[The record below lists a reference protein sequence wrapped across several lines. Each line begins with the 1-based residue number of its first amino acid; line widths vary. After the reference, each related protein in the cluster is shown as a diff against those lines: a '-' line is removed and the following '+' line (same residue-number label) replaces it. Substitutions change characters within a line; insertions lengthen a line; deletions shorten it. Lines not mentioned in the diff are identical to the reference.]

1 MKIVSIS
8 AQKPALPK
16 TIDTAVKNST
26 PKLRVAYAQP
36 GRYVL
41 KSARGVFSIVRLS
54 KEAKYTPSMKQK
66 IFALRSMEAIAS
78 DYSAEELALHSAF
91 EEAIGNGEYQEP
103 IDTLMAEAIS
113 YEEEFLNAKGAV
125 TAKSPVMYG
134 FFKFKDG
141 SSVDLTGDKGD
152 LAKAKALFK
161 NGRNPVVSLTDG
173 GLDEDEAQTVVEQKA
188 RKNIL
193 IDTPSK
199 ANKFL
204 STSSSQAGI
213 NSESAAPRGRGGSVT
228 GAKMGRKKRAPNM
241 LAPGWHMFSLPK
253 GATRMTKAYIGPR
266 ISARRILTLVEN
278 GGTEPSEPKVAD
290 KPTTGK
296 RVDKSKALDKAK
308 QPVKTARGA
317 FKPMATR
324 AKELLPEGYDVIDT
338 KEGSISIT
346 HPSKKSVK
354 MTIQVYN
361 GKVIAGVGKTQKRG
375 NTSKRVDSPY
385 DGNLSFDLP
394 NPIVP
399 EKIIKKILNSKKFAA
414 FTGKGR
420 NTLTRSTRTKS
431 SPSKSSPSKRSAK
444 PKTAEKLKLELKRL
458 QDELTDLRRTSN
470 RNWDFSEKDKVLKLK
485 NKIKAKREEIKNS
498 GKPASDLTA
507 DVRARNF
514 LKEYGIKGTSLKRLD
529 YKDNKGF
536 STEVTKSALSKL
548 LSKVGDNLK
557 AKPMGL
563 VGGTVYEGTLP
574 NAGRIH
580 INSFDKKG
588 TKAIIFFHD

>member
-161 NGRNPVVSLTDG
+161 NGRNPVVSLTDL

-213 NSESAAPRGRGGSVT
+213 DSESAAPRGRGGSAA

-290 KPTTGK
+290 KPTSGK
-296 RVDKSKALDKAK
+296 SVDKSKALDKAK

-317 FKPMATR
+317 FKPMAAK
-324 AKELLPEGYDVIDT
+324 AKELLPEGYDVT
-338 KEGSISIT
+338 ATNEGSISIT

-354 MTIQVYN
+354 MTIQVYK

-399 EKIIKKILNSKKFAA
+399 EQIIKKILNSKKFAA

-420 NTLTRSTRTKS
+420 NTLTRSTKT
-431 SPSKSSPSKRSAK
+431 KSSPSKRSAK
-444 PKTAEKLKLELKRL
+444 PKTVDTLKLELKRL

-498 GKPASDLTA
+498 DKPGADLTA
-507 DVRARNF
+507 DARARNF

-536 STEVTKSALSKL
+536 STEVTKAALSKL
-548 LSKVGDNLK
+548 LSKVGDSLK
-557 AKPMGL
+557 AKPMSL

-580 INSFDKKG
+580 INSFDKRG